1 MCNNSKKLELN
12 RVFGQSGAKVKRA
25 KNKFPSKW
33 CACCSSAT
41 SNPVKANR
49 SNLEV
54 ACEEREQEK
63 DREPCIAQRERELSF
78 AHSECSMCFNLTFH
92 FALALSKLLFMNH
105 FPACRSLPANTGGPA
120 AYGSTHKRA
129 HVSKCHSAAD
139 RWMQGE
145 WEKAKEKSRTISQKK
160 WFKKKQKTEIVT
172 SLTKI
177 KLHECKVG
185 GKKPKKHSN
194 RPVF

>member
-1 MCNNSKKLELN
+1 MRLLFERNFQPCESKQKQPWGGVWRE
-12 RVFGQSGAKVKRA
+12 GARERQRA
-25 KNKFPSKW
+25 LY
-33 CACCSSAT
+33 SS
-41 SNPVKANR
+41 
-49 SNLEV
+49 
-54 ACEEREQEK
+54 
-63 DREPCIAQRERELSF
+63 ERELRF

-129 HVSKCHSAAD
+129 HVSKCHTAAD
-139 RWMQGE
+139 CWMRGE
-145 WEKAKEKSRTISQKK
+145 REKAKEKSRTISQKK
-160 WFKKKQKTEIVT
+160 WLKKKKKRKRKKTEIVT